1 MILFVP
7 KRAKEE
13 QTEKKLTQKAN
24 DQEKKRARND
34 APYRK
39 AAAWLLEVRY
49 VVQED
54 EEEPE
59 MPPCVFKNIFY

>member
-24 DQEKKRARND
+24 DQEKAGN
-34 APYRK
+34 
-39 AAAWLLEVRY
+39 
-49 VVQED
+49 
-54 EEEPE
+54 
-59 MPPCVFKNIFY
+59 